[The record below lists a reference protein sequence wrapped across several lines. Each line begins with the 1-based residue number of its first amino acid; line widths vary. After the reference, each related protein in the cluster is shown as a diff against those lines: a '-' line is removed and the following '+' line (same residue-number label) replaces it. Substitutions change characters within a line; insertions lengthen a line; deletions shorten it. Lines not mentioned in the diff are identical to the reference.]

1 MNVYLEI
8 FTTFSKIGAFTI
20 GGGYA
25 MLPIIQREVVE
36 KKGWLSKEDFLDIL
50 AISQSAPGVFVI
62 NISIF
67 IGERLKGF
75 KGSVVAAF
83 ASAFP
88 SFAIILVIAMFFS
101 AFKDNPVVNS
111 IFTGIRPAVVALI
124 AVPLIAMSKSVK
136 LNKYTSLIPFA
147 TVLLI
152 VLLGISPIYII
163 ISGALL
169 GIFYFYLV
177 KR

>member
-1 MNVYLEI
+1 MNLYLDI
-8 FTTFSKIGAFTI
+8 FYTFSKIGAFTI

-25 MLPIIQREVVE
+25 MLPLIQKEVVE
-36 KKGWLSKEDFLDIL
+36 KKKWLTQEDFVDIL

-75 KGSVVAAF
+75 KGSVVAAIG
-83 ASAFP
+83 SALP
-88 SFAIILVIAMFFS
+88 SFVTILVIAMFFS
-101 AFKDNPVVNS
+101 RFRENEVVNS
-111 IFTGIRPAVVALI
+111 IFKGIRPAVVALI
-124 AVPLIAMSKSVK
+124 AVPLIGMSRSVN
-136 LNKYTSLIPFA
+136 LNKYTSVIP
-147 TVLLI
+147 VLTTLAI

-169 GIFYFYLV
+169 GVFYFFLV